1 MTAPRD
7 DADLPLPKRAEW
19 VSPWSFDDEWEIAE
33 ARRQALAEKRR
44 REREEKNPAS
54 VSPAR
59 TEASKTAAS
68 ALRTKSFKEY
78 GATSE
83 PVEAAPL
90 VVPAVEPVESAVA
103 APVPTPVPTPAPTPV
118 AAPIPTVKTV
128 PDVDYTRFQPP
139 PVVASPPII
148 ARPSPQPSALT
159 EPAPHVAQPPTHS
172 AATAAM
178 KPAVPPA
185 ARVTTFE
192 PEVEK
197 ANDEPEEPP
206 HLQPPAPRSTK
217 PVSVEREFQHQP
229 VFSWNT
235 PIILSL
241 GMLGFMLLAWIY
253 LHDSSGGSDSDLRIT
268 VPVDQTPKIQAP
280 ERLKVFLNAVKRA
293 ENRELDMKPAWNW
306 DTPTL
311 AMHVMKNGDALDNLR
326 DLLEDFDWHAHHAAW
341 HGEDLGEHPAWPHVR
356 FLLQAQAAYLMRH
369 GNQEAALIA
378 VIDMAELS
386 RRMHDLWAWPS
397 FMLRAQEMHMACV
410 QSAAEILRQVRM
422 SSSSLAAF
430 QNEFHQCA
438 PTDTLLQGA
447 LSAFYVHQK
456 KLLFGEKSGVPVDTL
471 PRGITQGRP
480 ARLFFKKHETL
491 GLFADAI
498 RRLRNE
504 IVLAPYAALGDSTQ
518 TVSNIRRSR
527 PLMIQP
533 NGAGAAYFSEQIEP
547 YLNIPERHGLAKARH
562 GLLLCLFAVRR
573 YVVEQQ
579 KLPPDLASLVPNYLL
594 EVPTDPFSGEAMQY
608 DPLKGL
614 LYSVGTDLIK
624 SGGKITDPP
633 LIDVDEPTVDL
644 GIAIATPAAP
654 VPPAPKK

>member
-7 DADLPLPKRAEW
+7 DAELPPPKRAEW

-33 ARRQALAEKRR
+33 ERRHALAEKRK
-44 REREEKNPAS
+44 REREAAAAALVRPEGGESEKKATP
-54 VSPAR
+54 PP
-59 TEASKTAAS
+59 
-68 ALRTKSFKEY
+68 RTKSFETY
-78 GATSE
+78 GGASE
-83 PVEAAPL
+83 PVEAAL
-90 VVPAVEPVESAVA
+90 VAKPEPPPTAPAASNPAP
-103 APVPTPVPTPAPTPV
+103 APV
-118 AAPIPTVKTV
+118 KV

-139 PVVASPPII
+139 PAKRVP
-148 ARPSPQPSALT
+148 PSPLRPETVPPAVAAAPVT
-159 EPAPHVAQPPTHS
+159 EPAPRPVEKAVAMP
-172 AATAAM
+172 
-178 KPAVPPA
+178 KVAV
-185 ARVTTFE
+185 FE
-192 PEVEK
+192 PEPETED
-197 ANDEPEEPP
+197 APEEEPSPLRPP
-206 HLQPPAPRSTK
+206 SPSSTK
-217 PVSVEREFQHQP
+217 PVSVEREYRHRP

-235 PIILSL
+235 PIMLSL

-253 LHDSSGGSDSDLRIT
+253 LHDSSGGSDTDLRIM
-268 VPVDQTPKIQAP
+268 VPVDQAPKIQAP
-280 ERLKVFLNAVKRA
+280 ERLKVFLSAVKRA
-293 ENRELDMKPAWNW
+293 DDHELDVKPAWNW
-306 DTPTL
+306 DTPAL
-311 AMHVMKNGDALDNLR
+311 ATHVMKNGDALDNLR
-326 DLLEDFDWHAHHAAW
+326 DLLEDFDWHPHHAAW

-410 QSAAEILRQVRM
+410 QSAAEILRQVRL
-422 SSSSLAAF
+422 SSSQLATF

-438 PTDTLLQGA
+438 PSDALLQGA
-447 LSAFYVHQK
+447 LSAFYVHEK
-456 KLLFGEKSGVPVDTL
+456 KLLFGEKSGAPLDTL
-471 PRGITQGRP
+471 PRGVTQERP

-533 NGAGAAYFSEQIEP
+533 NGAGAAYFSQHIEP
-547 YLNIPERHGLAKARH
+547 FLNLPQRHGLAKARH
-562 GLLLCLFAVRR
+562 GLLLCLFGVRR
-573 YVVEQQ
+573 YVADHQ

-614 LYSVGTDLIK
+614 LYSVGADLVK
-624 SGGKITDPP
+624 AGGKITDPP

-644 GIAIATPAAP
+644 GIAIATPTAP
-654 VPPAPKK
+654 ASTSPKK

>member
-1 MTAPRD
+1 MTTSRD
-7 DADLPLPKRAEW
+7 DAELPPPKRAEW

-33 ARRQALAEKRR
+33 ARRHVLAEKRR
-44 REREEKNPAS
+44 REQEEKNAPPAPPT
-54 VSPAR
+54 SP
-59 TEASKTAAS
+59 EIGKTDTS
-68 ALRTKSFKEY
+68 APRTKSFKEY
-78 GATSE
+78 GATFE
-83 PVEAAPL
+83 PIEAP
-90 VVPAVEPVESAVA
+90 PSA
-103 APVPTPVPTPAPTPV
+103 VPTPEPIPAAVTAPAPV
-118 AAPIPTVKTV
+118 VKTV

-139 PVVASPPII
+139 PIVASPPLSE
-148 ARPSPQPSALT
+148 RLSPQTSALT
-159 EPAPHVAQPPTHS
+159 EPAPHILQPPLHS
-172 AATAAM
+172 PAPAAM
-178 KPAVPPA
+178 KTASPPA

-192 PEVEK
+192 PEVEN
-197 ANDEPEEPP
+197 ADDEPEDPP

-253 LHDSSGGSDSDLRIT
+253 LHDSSGGSDNDLRIT

-293 ENRELDMKPAWNW
+293 ENHELDVKPAWNW

-311 AMHVMKNGDALDNLR
+311 AAHVMKNGDALDNLR
-326 DLLEDFDWHAHHAAW
+326 DLLEDFDWHPHHAAW

-430 QNEFHQCA
+430 QNEFHHCA

-447 LSAFYVHQK
+447 LSAFYIHQK

-480 ARLFFKKHETL
+480 ARLFFKKYETL

-504 IVLAPYAALGDSTQ
+504 IVQAPYAALGDSTQ

-614 LYSVGTDLIK
+614 LYSVGADLVK

-654 VPPAPKK
+654 AATAPKK

>member
-1 MTAPRD
+1 MTPPRENTRQ
-7 DADLPLPKRAEW
+7 PLPKRAEW
-19 VSPWSFDDEWEIAE
+19 VSPWSFDDEWELAE
-33 ARRQALAEKRR
+33 ERRRALAEKRQ
-44 REREEKNPAS
+44 REPEDQQTSSERPLCSESLSAKPAL
-54 VSPAR
+54 AKCF
-59 TEASKTAAS
+59 EDYGMTA
-68 ALRTKSFKEY
+68 
-78 GATSE
+78 E
-83 PVEAAPL
+83 PVEAEPPNAIPL
-90 VVPAVEPVESAVA
+90 PNPEPAAAKANSAN
-103 APVPTPVPTPAPTPV
+103 
-118 AAPIPTVKTV
+118 
-128 PDVDYTRFQPP
+128 VDYTRFQPP
-139 PVVASPPII
+139 PVEI
-148 ARPSPQPSALT
+148 SAPVT
-159 EPAPHVAQPPTHS
+159 EPARSVLAALPDAGPTKNNTPAKVAVFQPEFEAEATPPLPTTPLPSQPPGEQ
-172 AATAAM
+172 
-178 KPAVPPA
+178 PP
-185 ARVTTFE
+185 
-192 PEVEK
+192 
-197 ANDEPEEPP
+197 
-206 HLQPPAPRSTK
+206 LQPSSPRSTK
-217 PVSVEREFQHQP
+217 PVSVEREYGQP
-229 VFSWNT
+229 TSFSWNT
-235 PIILSL
+235 SIILSL

-293 ENRELDMKPAWNW
+293 ENAELDMKPAWNW

-311 AMHVMKNGDALDNLR
+311 AAHVIKNGDALDNLR
-326 DLLEDFDWHAHHAAW
+326 DLLEDFDWHPHHAAW

-369 GNQEAALIA
+369 GNQEAALTA

-410 QSAAEILRQVRM
+410 QAAAEILRQVRLG
-422 SSSSLAAF
+422 SPALAVF

-438 PTDTLLQGA
+438 PTDGLLQGA
-447 LSAFYVHQK
+447 MNALYVHEK

-471 PRGITQGRP
+471 PRGVTQERP

-518 TVSNIRRSR
+518 TVRSHRRNR

-533 NGAGAAYFSEQIEP
+533 NGAGAAYFAEHIEP
-547 YLNIPERHGLAKARH
+547 FLDIPERHGLAKARH
-562 GLLLCLFAVRR
+562 GLILCLFAVRR
-573 YVVEQQ
+573 HVADHQ
-579 KLPPDLASLVPNYLL
+579 KLPADLSVLVPNYLL
-594 EVPTDPFSGEAMQY
+594 EVPMDPFSGEPLQY

-614 LYSVGTDLIK
+614 LYSVGADLMK

-633 LIDVDEPTVDL
+633 FVDADEPTVDL

-654 VPPAPKK
+654 VSPAPKK

>member
-7 DADLPLPKRAEW
+7 DADLPLPKQAEW
-19 VSPWSFDDEWEIAE
+19 VSPWSFDDEWELAE
-33 ARRQALAEKRR
+33 ARRHALAEKRR
-44 REREEKNPAS
+44 REREQKNPAS
-54 VSPAR
+54 VSPIS
-59 TEASKTAAS
+59 TEVSKTAVS
-68 ALRTKSFKEY
+68 ALRTKSFKEC
-78 GATSE
+78 GANVE
-83 PVEAAPL
+83 PVEAQPL
-90 VVPAVEPVESAVA
+90 VVPAPVA
-103 APVPTPVPTPAPTPV
+103 APVPT
-118 AAPIPTVKTV
+118 VKTV
-128 PDVDYTRFQPP
+128 TDMDYTRFQPP
-139 PVVASPPII
+139 PIVASP
-148 ARPSPQPSALT
+148 ATSERPSPQPSAMP
-159 EPAPHVAQPPTHS
+159 EPTPTAQPPLHSPAPVAMKS
-172 AATAAM
+172 AA
-178 KPAVPPA
+178 PPA
-185 ARVTTFE
+185 ARVSNFE
-192 PEVEK
+192 PQLEK
-197 ANDEPEEPP
+197 ANDEPGEPP
-206 HLQPPAPRSTK
+206 HLQPQAPRSTK

-253 LHDSSGGSDSDLRIT
+253 LHDSSGGSDNDLRIT

-280 ERLKVFLNAVKRA
+280 ERLKVFLNAIKRV
-293 ENRELDMKPAWNW
+293 ENHELDMKPAWNW

-311 AMHVMKNGDALDNLR
+311 AAHVIKNGDALDNLR

-356 FLLQAQAAYLMRH
+356 FLLQAQSAYLIRH
-369 GNQEAALIA
+369 GNHEAALIA

-386 RRMHDLWAWPS
+386 RRMHELWAWPS

-438 PTDTLLQGA
+438 PTDALLQGA

-456 KLLFGEKSGVPVDTL
+456 KLLFGEKSGAPVDTL
-471 PRGITQGRP
+471 PRGITRERP

-504 IVLAPYAALGDSTQ
+504 IVLPPYAALGGSTQ

-573 YVVEQQ
+573 YVVEHQ
-579 KLPPDLASLVPNYLL
+579 KLPPDLACLVPNYLL
-594 EVPTDPFSGEAMQY
+594 EVPTDPFSGEPMQY

-614 LYSVGTDLIK
+614 LYSVGADLVK

-633 LIDVDEPTVDL
+633 LIDVNEPTVDL

-654 VPPAPKK
+654 ISPAPKK